1 MNGVKGWRGC
11 KPQFELKGGAS
22 NNPTALAQIIWV
34 RFTQKIKKTL
44 EVIWG
49 LSGKHA
55 GDASGSG
62 LASLGSR
69 VITKHLNSSFS
80 SSKDDTLFQYSS
92 SFKSQNV
99 FLTFN
104 FSMKNFLDIRRSTA
118 QLIGNRG
125 VITLPGTFNS
135 NITLPGTSNSNI
147 TLVLKSWNY
156 IVRCQ
161 WIIYCNLNY
170 ICRYK

>member
-1 MNGVKGWRGC
+1 MQASVWAERGRQQQ
-11 KPQFELKGGAS
+11 PHSFGSDNLS
-22 NNPTALAQIIWV
+22 QIH
-34 RFTQKIKKTL
+34 TKDKIKTL

-49 LSGKHA
+49 FPGKHA

-104 FSMKNFLDIRRSTA
+104 FLMKNCLDIRRSTA

-135 NITLPGTSNSNI
+135 NITLPGTFNNNITLPGIFNSNI
-147 TLVLKSWNY
+147 TLPGTEKLKLH
-156 IVRCQ
+156 CQ
-161 WIIYCNLNY
+161 VSMNITL
-170 ICRYK
+170 